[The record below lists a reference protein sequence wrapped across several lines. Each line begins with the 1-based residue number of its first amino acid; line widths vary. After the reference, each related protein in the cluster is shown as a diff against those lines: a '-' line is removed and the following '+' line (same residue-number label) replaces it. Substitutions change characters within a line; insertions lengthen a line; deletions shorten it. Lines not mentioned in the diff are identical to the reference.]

1 MSDKM
6 SCNVIRDILPSY
18 IDGVCS
24 EESAKCVEEHLK
36 TCQDCKEIYEAMK
49 SDMKVGYAGK
59 GNISVDTEKIMKEVS
74 SRMAADVR
82 KKTNIYRAIII
93 AIVLIVVVL
102 FLPIRSIP
110 ADKMDVSYQNYLI
123 SDYMDKDSGIT
134 ANEAMNI
141 VNEGA
146 SILLDDDSNPD
157 EAIVYLINLAD
168 DRVNAIYADE
178 KWIEK
183 HEYISV
189 VEVKARYDIKSFAG
203 HAEDGTFVVD
213 KAKTSLTSGEKS
225 GYSGQVVICGQAIN
239 DVKIK

>member
-24 EESAKCVEEHLK
+24 EESAKCVEEHLAS
-36 TCQDCKEIYEAMK
+36 CAECREIYEAMK
-49 SDMKVGYAGK
+49 EDMGTGAGA
-59 GNISVDTEKIMKEVS
+59 GAISVDTEKIMKEVGA
-74 SRMAADVR
+74 RIAADTRR
-82 KKTNIYRAIII
+82 KTSVYRAIII

-203 HAEDGTFVVD
+203 RAEDGTFVVD

>member
-24 EESAKCVEEHLK
+24 EESAKCVEEHLAS
-36 TCQDCKEIYEAMK
+36 CAECREIYEAMK
-49 SDMKVGYAGK
+49 EDMGTGAGA
-59 GNISVDTEKIMKEVS
+59 GAISVDTEKIMKEVGA
-74 SRMAADVR
+74 RIAADTRR
-82 KKTNIYRAIII
+82 KTSVYRAIII

-213 KAKTSLTSGEKS
+213 KAKTALTSGEKS

>member
-24 EESAKCVEEHLK
+24 EESAKCVEEHLAS
-36 TCQDCKEIYEAMK
+36 CAECREIYEAMK
-49 SDMKVGYAGK
+49 EDMGTGAGA
-59 GNISVDTEKIMKEVS
+59 GAISVDTEKIMKEVGA
-74 SRMAADVR
+74 RIAADTRR
-82 KKTNIYRAIII
+82 KTSVYRAIII

-123 SDYMDKDSGIT
+123 SDYMDKNSGIT